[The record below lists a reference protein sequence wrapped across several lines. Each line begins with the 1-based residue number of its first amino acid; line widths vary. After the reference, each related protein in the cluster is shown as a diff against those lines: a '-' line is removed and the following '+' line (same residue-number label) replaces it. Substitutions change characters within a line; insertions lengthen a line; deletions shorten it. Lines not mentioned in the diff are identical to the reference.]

1 MSQVVP
7 FKQAFLNLGG
17 GYNSTNGIFTVPH
30 TGLYSLALTVYSDAG
45 TPGGKL
51 AACAGL
57 QVNGQVV
64 AGASEKNNLDQ
75 EDSSSAAVALHLKA
89 GDQVAV
95 FLPRGC
101 LLCDDSSHYNTFS
114 GFLLYDE

>member
-7 FKQAFLNLGG
+7 FKHAFLNLGG
-17 GYNSTNGIFTVPH
+17 CYNSTNGIFTVTH

-45 TPGGKL
+45 TPGGQL

-95 FLPRGC
+95 FLPPGC
-101 LLCDDSSHYNTFS
+101 ILCDDGSHFNTFG